1 MKKTLILSAAVLQ
14 AVLGTASVW
23 AADDSSLDTY
33 TLDTVVV
40 TANRYEKPDV
50 ATAAS
55 TTVVTENKIKDSG
68 ATNAQEALS
77 KVSGMISDSS
87 RAGGGA
93 VNPFSNSEVEIRGT
107 SGTLVLVNGMPL
119 NLGNRYQLNDIPAEN
134 IKKIEVVK
142 GGGAVLYGS
151 EAIGGVIN
159 IITKDTRENMVKVG
173 FGNHG
178 RQDHGVTA
186 QAGKLGVGYDY
197 TKWGSLDRTSEYNCK
212 YNNTSNCGNISF
224 EANYKFDDKWALNLS
239 HNSGRQ
245 SSEYFSAKDVLL
257 LKSKYNTRED
267 YAQLLYNSGSVRG
280 NLYYNYADIGYDSFG
295 SADRKSTRL

>member
-1 MKKTLILSAAVLQ
+1 MRQSYRQCWEQRLYGRQMIAAWIL
-14 AVLGTASVW
+14 
-23 AADDSSLDTY
+23 Y
-33 TLDTVVV
+33 TSDTVVV

-55 TTVVTENKIKDSG
+55 TTVVTEKKIKDSG

-159 IITKDTRENMVKVG
+159 IITKDTRENTVKVG
-173 FGNHG
+173 
-178 RQDHGVTA
+178 
-186 QAGKLGVGYDY
+186 LG
-197 TKWGSLDRTSEYNCK
+197 
-212 YNNTSNCGNISF
+212 
-224 EANYKFDDKWALNLS
+224 
-239 HNSGRQ
+239 
-245 SSEYFSAKDVLL
+245 
-257 LKSKYNTRED
+257 
-267 YAQLLYNSGSVRG
+267 
-280 NLYYNYADIGYDSFG
+280 
-295 SADRKSTRL
+295 

>member
-1 MKKTLILSAAVLQ
+1 MMRKTMVLGLAVVQ
-14 AVLGTASVW
+14 AVLGVQAVW
-23 AADDSSLDTY
+23 AAEDNNLDTY

-55 TTVVTENKIKDSG
+55 TEIVTEKKIKDSG

-107 SGTLVLVNGMPL
+107 SGTLVLINGMPL

-151 EAIGGVIN
+151 EAIGGVIK
-159 IITKDTRENMVKVG
+159 IITKEKRENKLKVG
-173 FGNHG
+173 FANQG
-178 RQDHGVTA
+178 RQK
-186 QAGKLGVGYDY
+186 QRRY
-197 TKWGSLDRTSEYNCK
+197 RTGGQ
-212 YNNTSNCGNISF
+212 TGCG
-224 EANYKFDDKWALNLS
+224 L
-239 HNSGRQ
+239 
-245 SSEYFSAKDVLL
+245 
-257 LKSKYNTRED
+257 
-267 YAQLLYNSGSVRG
+267 
-280 NLYYNYADIGYDSFG
+280 
-295 SADRKSTRL
+295 